1 VATLWRDDIP
11 ELGVVCAKASN
22 EVSAVEV
29 DAVLAHKFH
38 YSGGSARN
46 MLSKDLRTVVERLE
60 TDIDQTDNTKHSIKF

>member
-11 ELGVVCAKASN
+11 ELGVLCAKASN
-22 EVSAVEV
+22 EV

-60 TDIDQTDNTKHSIKF
+60 ADIDQTDKTKHSIKF